1 MPTFKALVLPHQK
14 REDNSYNVK
23 IRVTHNRQSKY
34 IRTPQYVSG
43 ADVSKKKEN
52 GVEKIKIK
60 NQAILD
66 LMDEVIL
73 GYKRR
78 LLEVGMQVDEWS
90 VDKVVEF
97 LTSVSKAFTLDF
109 IQYGRK
115 YADGLDAKGKL
126 GTAKQYRIAIN
137 ALVRF
142 IGREQLDI
150 NEINVAFLQKFE
162 KHLFEEPTYKGK
174 RKGEAVATDKPKG
187 GRAVSLY
194 MSHIRALHEAA
205 KYDFNDEERG
215 IINIPYSPF
224 KKYKIPAIEPSKH
237 RTLTMEQIQAIIN
250 LPYKQHYKRGLSEY
264 NTAKDVFLLSF
275 ALMGINT
282 ADLYDMDLMDDDI
295 ITYYRVKT
303 RSRRKDNAEMKVK
316 IEPSIFPL
324 VERYRGKNKVFMFS
338 GHYSTPLNF
347 NKIINQGLKKV
358 GKDIGVPGLNYY
370 YARHT
375 MASICANK
383 LGIDIVRVD
392 EMLNHADSKL
402 ALARVY
408 IERDYTP
415 LWEANRKL
423 LDLFDWSF
431 YAKQEK
437 AGE

>member
-187 GRAVSLY
+187 GRAVY
-194 MSHIRALHEAA
+194 ARCMR
-205 KYDFNDEERG
+205 
-215 IINIPYSPF
+215 
-224 KKYKIPAIEPSKH
+224 
-237 RTLTMEQIQAIIN
+237 
-250 LPYKQHYKRGLSEY
+250 
-264 NTAKDVFLLSF
+264 
-275 ALMGINT
+275 
-282 ADLYDMDLMDDDI
+282 
-295 ITYYRVKT
+295 
-303 RSRRKDNAEMKVK
+303 
-316 IEPSIFPL
+316 
-324 VERYRGKNKVFMFS
+324 
-338 GHYSTPLNF
+338 PLNM
-347 NKIINQGLKKV
+347 ILMTKKEV
-358 GKDIGVPGLNYY
+358 LSTSLTLPS
-370 YARHT
+370 R
-375 MASICANK
+375 SIK
-383 LGIDIVRVD
+383 F
-392 EMLNHADSKL
+392 
-402 ALARVY
+402 
-408 IERDYTP
+408 P
-415 LWEANRKL
+415 P
-423 LDLFDWSF
+423 
-431 YAKQEK
+431 
-437 AGE
+437 